1 MKTGVRLGKM
11 TTQWLSSTAA
21 GFVGI
26 ALGVSHPD
34 REGVHD
40 PRGMQKG
47 RERV

>member
-1 MKTGVRLGKM
+1 MKNDVRLSKI
-11 TTQWLSSTAA
+11 TARWLSSTAA
-21 GFVGI
+21 GFAGI

-47 RERV
+47 RGRV